1 MQRPTLHGVP
11 AMPILTASLIVL
23 RAHVEEA
30 GPLAALLGRVYP
42 KREAW
47 EQVIRFL
54 RANDPYRTRM

>member
-1 MQRPTLHGVP
+1 
-11 AMPILTASLIVL
+11 MPILTASLIVL